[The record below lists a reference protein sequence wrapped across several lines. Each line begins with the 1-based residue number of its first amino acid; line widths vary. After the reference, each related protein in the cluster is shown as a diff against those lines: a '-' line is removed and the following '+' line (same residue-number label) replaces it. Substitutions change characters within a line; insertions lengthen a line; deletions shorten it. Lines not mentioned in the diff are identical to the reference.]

1 MIKYNNGDKMVE
13 FIGHIVGHTAKDK
26 STILI
31 SDVTLPSEKLDEIK
45 EKLLEHEYVTN
56 VEIQRKNREIDLS
69 LNRSMEECPDCP
81 KILKEYYNSI
91 VDDIK

>member
-1 MIKYNNGDKMVE
+1 MVE
-13 FIGHIVGHTAKDK
+13 FIGHIVGHTGQDK

-31 SDVTLPSEKLDEIK
+31 TDVTLPSDKLEVIK
-45 EKLLEHEYVTN
+45 EKFLEHEYVTN
-56 VEIQRKNREIDLS
+56 VEIERKNREINLS

-91 VDDIK
+91 INDII

>member
-1 MIKYNNGDKMVE
+1 MSISSGFPVPLSLIISKISSSWGCKL
-13 FIGHIVGHTAKDK
+13 IVITP
-26 STILI
+26 
-31 SDVTLPSEKLDEIK
+31 LPLDEIK

-56 VEIQRKNREIDLS
+56 REIQRKNREIDLS